1 MNILLRYGNEVFISN
16 AQSTLS
22 GQWNVETKYGLAA
35 TPMGI
40 VHGLSP
46 GWRKALNNVLRQNYS
61 SQVAYN
67 SSIPVS
73 PEVEDQIQSFVI
85 FSDNDIREVAV
96 SHEAGT
102 QKISFGQNGYYAKV
116 RERVLGPSE
125 HGQVLFGHWQ
135 HYNNRIEKGSFDR
148 MLSILA
154 HACKTPE
161 EFFRRYSYSGSPNLS
176 SYHVFEI
183 VDLQRIAFELY
194 QEHQSYQVIKDLA
207 KATDGGKP
215 GEEKYDRAVSENQYL
230 EIYLNTMHTKLQGF
244 LDERLAKVAGTFDL
258 AL

>member
-16 AQSTLS
+16 AQSTIS

-35 TPMGI
+35 TPLGI

-46 GWRKALNNVLRQNYS
+46 SWRKALNNVLRQNYG

-67 SSIPVS
+67 SSVPVS
-73 PEVEDQIQSFVI
+73 PEVDDHIQSFVI
-85 FSDNDIREVAV
+85 FSDNDIREIAV
-96 SHEAGT
+96 SHEFGT
-102 QKISFGQNGYYAKV
+102 QKISFGQNGYYTKV
-116 RERVLGPSE
+116 RDRVLGPSE

-135 HYNNRIEKGSFDR
+135 HYNGRVDKSNFDR

-161 EFFRRYSYSGSPNLS
+161 EFFRRFSYSGAPNLS

-183 VDLQRIAFELY
+183 ADLQRIAFELY
-194 QEHQSYQVIKDLA
+194 HEHQSYQVVKDLA
-207 KATDGGKP
+207 KAADGGKS
-215 GEEKYDRAVSENQYL
+215 GEEKYDRAVTDNQCL
-230 EIYLNTMHTKLQGF
+230 EIFLSTMHTKLQSF
-244 LDERLAKVAGTFDL
+244 LDEKLKAVAGVFEL